1 MAKTP
6 RPTRP
11 MQPERFDDEIDLMEL
26 IHFIVKGAR
35 FWIAGGLIAGLLA
48 LLYAFTLYPSTYRQQ
63 TINDIGLN
71 QERLALINQMIPPM
85 TFPLKEN
92 MRAQKLEDL
101 YDQIIENDDFLDE
114 TIFGL
119 SGVDLKDKNQ
129 DTELRGKI
137 DTVRILIKGKNP
149 DQMQR
154 KMSFITNSIRGLS
167 QYLSVKRFLDD
178 ESREA
183 KLRLF
188 NTEAQVNGQYLSYER
203 AERQLLAYQELQ
215 RQPNQQQD
223 LQIILN
229 LSNQEERLGD
239 KGSMNNISEFTG
251 AKYLPLGNRIVG
263 LKSEMA
269 DQQQAIRI
277 SQQQIQALKLS
288 QSVLSQM
295 ADVFASIVY
304 QADVIDFQ
312 PLFEV
317 VQEYR
322 QRGGSAYS
330 REEIAALDNLQRNL
344 ISFERNGQ
352 KFNNSLPAVL
362 EQKGRGKLVVVSGLL
377 GGVLGFLWYALQ
389 TVVASY
395 RRRYLKQI

>member
-26 IHFIVKGAR
+26 VHFIVKGAR
-35 FWIAGGLIAGLLA
+35 WWISGGLIAGLLA
-48 LLYAFTLYPSTYRQQ
+48 LLYALTLFPITYRQQ

-85 TFPLKEN
+85 TVPLKEN
-92 MRAQKLEDL
+92 MRAQKLESL
-101 YDQIIENDDFLDE
+101 YNRITKSDDFLNK

-119 SGVDLKDKNQ
+119 SGVDLKNKGLDLETK
-129 DTELRGKI
+129 GKI
-137 DTVRILIKGKNP
+137 DSVRILVKGKNP

-154 KMSFITNSIRGLS
+154 EMSFIHNSIRGLS

-183 KLRLF
+183 KLKLF
-188 NTEAQVNGQYLSYER
+188 NTEAQVNGQQLNFER

-215 RQPNQQQD
+215 RQSNQQQD

-239 KGSMNNISEFTG
+239 KGSMNSITEFTG

-269 DQQQAIRI
+269 DQLQAIRI
-277 SQQQIQALKLS
+277 SQQQIEALKLS

-330 REEIAALDNLQRNL
+330 REEIAALDNLERNL
-344 ISFERNGQ
+344 ISFERNGL
-352 KFNNSLPAVL
+352 KFNNTLPTVL
-362 EQKGRGKLVVVSGLL
+362 EQKGRGKLVVISGLL
-377 GGVLGFLWYALQ
+377 GGVFGFLWYVGQ
-389 TVVASY
+389 TVMASY
-395 RRRYLKQI
+395 RRRYLK